1 MLCRILYSGPQ
12 DVPSKKETMFT
23 IIGYWVIKK
32 FLKKRDAFML
42 VAIMV

>member
-12 DVPSKKETMFT
+12 DVTSKNETMFT
-23 IIGYWVIKK
+23 IIGFWVRKK
-32 FLKKRDAFML
+32 ILKKRDAFML